1 MNTLDKINKAQ
12 CRKDI
17 PEFKVGDSV
26 KVYTKI
32 VEGNNERIQVF
43 AGVVITRTGAD
54 IQEMFTVRRISFGQ
68 GVERVFPINSPRI
81 DKIEVVR
88 TGKVRRSKLFYLRDK
103 IGKAARVK
111 ELRVD

>member
-43 AGVVITRTGAD
+43 AGVVITRT
-54 IQEMFTVRRISFGQ
+54 E
-68 GVERVFPINSPRI
+68 
-81 DKIEVVR
+81 
-88 TGKVRRSKLFYLRDK
+88 
-103 IGKAARVK
+103 IGRAHV
-111 ELRVD
+111 